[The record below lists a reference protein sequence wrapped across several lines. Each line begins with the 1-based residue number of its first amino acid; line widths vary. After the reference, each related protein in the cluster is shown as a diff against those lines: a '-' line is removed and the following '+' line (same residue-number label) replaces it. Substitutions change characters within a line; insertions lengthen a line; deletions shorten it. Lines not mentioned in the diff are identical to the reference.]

1 MASNRERYKQLLD
14 THGITQVYSA
24 TLIEAV
30 TKRPCSPRT
39 VRAWLNDPAK
49 SSSRQCPSW
58 AVSALEQAIRYMQLA
73 VERRQADNSERQ
85 TSNA

>member
-1 MASNRERYKQLLD
+1 MVSNRMRYQQLLD
-14 THGITQVYSA
+14 AHGITQVYSA

-49 SSSRQCPSW
+49 PSSRQCPDW

-73 VERRQADNSERQ
+73 VERRQADNSEPQ
-85 TSNA
+85 DIDA

>member
-1 MASNRERYKQLLD
+1 MSANRERYLQLLD

-39 VRAWLNDPAK
+39 VRSWLNDPDK
-49 SSSRQCPSW
+49 PSSRACPTW
-58 AVSALEQAIRYMQLA
+58 AVAALEQAIQYMQMA
-73 VERRQADNSERQ
+73 VARRDADRQ
-85 TSNA
+85 TRAEQG